1 MRILAKNYGKE
12 KPAEIHARNLVTLKE
27 RIKSKEISGL
37 YIFYGDEEY
46 TKNHYSRLLTSAS
59 GEMLNVTSIYG
70 SEFELT
76 SFISACETSAIE
88 SFDMFSV
95 SDEKESGNDDGLR
108 VIKLINPDFSS
119 MDKKDTAQFLDFI
132 SRPPENTV
140 IIIWLYSGSDDLL
153 SKELYKEIAK
163 SALVVNFKK
172 EAVGS
177 SVLIT
182 WILRHFARE
191 KLNCDRYVA
200 VHLCQTVGNSM
211 TDLKNEIDKLIE
223 YLRFES
229 RDTVTVDDVN
239 FICIKSVEAQ
249 IFDISQGAL
258 SGNFLKAAT
267 ALEVLRDKKEAP
279 LLIMGTISKAVRDM
293 CITDS
298 CIKSGVSI
306 PSISSSMGIP
316 EFVVKRSSEVLNNRK
331 HDFHGNNSFCSAASI
346 LVKEYDKKL
355 KSSRTDG
362 YELLLELIFKLSYC
376 GKIPSC

>member
-1 MRILAKNYGKE
+1 MAKAPFKE
-12 KPAEIHARNLVTLKE
+12 KPAEIHAKNIVTLKE
-27 RIKSKEISGL
+27 RIKSKDICGL

-46 TKNHYSRLLTSAS
+46 TKNHYCTRLSAAT
-59 GEMLNVTSIYG
+59 GESLNVTSIYG

-76 SFISACETSAIE
+76 AFISACETSAIE

-95 SDEKESGNDDGLR
+95 SDESDGGDGNDEGIR

-119 MDKKDTAQFLDFI
+119 MDKKDTQQFLDFI
-132 SRPPENTV
+132 STPHENTV
-140 IIIWLYSGSDDLL
+140 IIIWLYSGSEDIL
-153 SKELYKEIAK
+153 SKDIYKEIAK

-182 WILRHFARE
+182 WILRHFAKE

-211 TDLKNEIDKLIE
+211 TDLKNEIDKLID
-223 YLRFES
+223 YVRFEN
-229 RDTVTVDDVN
+229 RDTITLDDVN
-239 FICIKSVEAQ
+239 FICIKCMEAQ
-249 IFDISQGAL
+249 VFDISQGAL
-258 SGNFLKAAT
+258 NGNFLKAAT

-279 LLIMGTISKAVRDM
+279 VMIMGTISKAVRDM
-293 CITDS
+293 CVTDI
-298 CIKSGVSI
+298 CIKSGISI
-306 PSISSSMGIP
+306 PAIASSTGIP
-316 EFVVKRSSEVLNNRK
+316 EFVVKRSAEALNNRK
-331 HDFHGNNSFCSAASI
+331 HDFHGNNSFPASAAA

-362 YELLLELIFKLSYC
+362 FELLLELIFKLSYC
-376 GKIPSC
+376 GKISAC